1 MTAKEEKLTKEVQ
14 DLKEEIAR
22 LKMQLCNTRQRVK
35 DLSDQNMTGLNLLRL
50 HSENSDRWY
59 DKYMAILEKLHNL
72 QECSCANHECK
83 DRKTYF
89 VDNNGD
95 ISL

>member
-14 DLKEEIAR
+14 DLKEEVAR
-22 LKMQLCNTRQRVK
+22 LKFQLQNANQQNK
-35 DLSDQNMTGLNLLRL
+35 ELSSLCRNSYNLMHQN
-50 HSENSDRWY
+50 SENGSRWY
-59 DKYMAILEKLHNL
+59 DNYMAILPKLHNL
-72 QECSCANHECK
+72 QECSCANQECK
-83 DRKTYF
+83 IRKIYF

>member
-1 MTAKEEKLTKEVQ
+1 MTEQEEKLTKEVQ
-14 DLKEEIAR
+14 DLKEEIVR

-35 DLSDQNMTGLNLLRL
+35 ELSDQNVTGLDLMRL
-50 HSENSDRWY
+50 QSENSDRWY
-59 DKYMAILEKLHNL
+59 DKYMAILPKLHNL
-72 QECSCANHECK
+72 QECSCANHACK
-83 DRKTYF
+83 NRKIYL